1 MRLTMLRQDST
12 LKPVVR
18 RSLSARKTSLN
29 TSTRPASPACPM
41 LGALGRTRG
50 REAPFLSP
58 GI

>member
-29 TSTRPASPACPM
+29 TSTRPASLACPT